1 MFDCEL
7 LQEISPAG
15 IDVGHCR
22 SNLVQLYGLDTSNK
36 FLKYYLSRYPQFE
49 YEPYWDICCLLDM
62 TSFGEIMVYEGWPA
76 LVYTSLTPELIM
88 RRIDEYV
95 YDLVQ
100 LIHNNRYN
108 TIT

>member
-1 MFDCEL
+1 
-7 LQEISPAG
+7 
-15 IDVGHCR
+15 
-22 SNLVQLYGLDTSNK
+22 
-36 FLKYYLSRYPQFE
+36 
-49 YEPYWDICCLLDM
+49 
-62 TSFGEIMVYEGWPA
+62 MVYEGWPA
-76 LVYTSLTPELIM
+76 LGYTSLTPELIM